1 VSSVAP
7 LMRQNFIEYA
17 SYVIVDRAI
26 PDLHDG
32 CKPVQRR
39 ILHTLF
45 TMDDG
50 KFNKVANVIGEC
62 MKLHPHGDASIG
74 DALVVLANKEYFIE
88 RQGNFGNP
96 ITGDPSA
103 AARYIECRLTP
114 LARETLFNKEL
125 TDWAPSYDGRRDE
138 PVVLPVKVPVLLMLG
153 TDGIAVGMSTR
164 ILPHNFRELLRA
176 QIALL
181 QGKGVELFPDFRQ
194 GGIVDVSEYE
204 DGQGRVRVRAR
215 IESKG
220 DKHVVI
226 RETPYSTTTEGLI
239 ASIESAAQK
248 GQVKI
253 SGIHDYTTEEVEVQL
268 ELSRG
273 VYADE
278 VIPQLFAYT
287 DCEVSISVN
296 LLAIR
301 GRHPERL
308 TVTDV
313 LAELTNR
320 LRERIKAELQLEL
333 DKLLDRQHWLT
344 LEQIFIENRIYKR
357 IEEAE
362 SQEKVDREIRT
373 GINKFKKLFVR
384 EMTDDDI
391 KRLLDLRI
399 RRISRFDIEKNR
411 KEIDDIVAAIK
422 KVQGKLRNL
431 TKTTIDY
438 VQGLIDTYGEEWP
451 RRSELA
457 TFEQVDKREVARA
470 SMKVTYNPRTGFFGT
485 ASSGDK
491 FPLQVSEFDKI
502 LLVSADGSYRIVTA
516 PEKLLIT
523 GKLIWAGVF
532 DEEEGQVFTI
542 LYRDKKKNAFAKKVH
557 IQRFTRGREY
567 ELIKNREGKIDQIHE
582 GEVGGTVHMDF
593 VPAKRQRLKEV
604 DFDLGELDFCG
615 IGARGARMAPKP
627 VAKLKLRR

>member
-114 LARETLFNKEL
+114 LARATLFNKEL

>member
-1 VSSVAP
+1 MSSVAP

-114 LARETLFNKEL
+114 LARATLFNKEL

>member
-1 VSSVAP
+1 MSSVAP